1 MFEQNDQNAIPEKK
15 PLSGA
20 NNFIDPAGSREI
32 PDDIIDGKKRKLI
45 VLGAIFALIIIAL
58 GFWLLSRSFKGATV
72 DPADDQTATTT
83 EPVYLGGLQS
93 EGDDGNSDD
102 SDALGE
108 GNEVEYMSFADFY
121 QQPVER
127 VNIDNHATYDL
138 PLNVKVDVAN
148 YHELSR
154 KINLEGG
161 LASLNSQG
169 FVVLDNPFAK
179 EAPDFYALTALLD
192 QKQIPLYVSAD
203 FISYYYQNALKASF
217 KDIEEGVF
225 FDSLWQ
231 ISKALYDSSRAR
243 YEAHFSEIGTSN
255 DRILEGERLQT
266 AYFAVALELL
276 KPRADQVDTENKFN
290 AGKFSVQEKQRLEF
304 SVPSYLRDDVIK
316 ELELIRSAR
325 ERKKSPVLL
334 YDRDYKDF
342 VVPAE
347 YKDNARLN
355 NFYLAAA
362 WLNSVF
368 PLNYRDETCAD
379 CLLDRDD
386 WRINFTAASL
396 IAQDFSEN
404 QELKNE
410 WARVY
415 KTMSFFKGL
424 RDTWDYVGYR
434 DGAKKLFGEDYD
446 VAVIF
451 AEDNIESEENM
462 QKLRRE
468 LLARTVV
475 PMQGGLSLQTMD
487 GYKRA
492 GFQFL
497 ADFYWPN
504 EFIFS
509 RLSYPAVGVYQGGDK
524 PAGNNITA
532 CMFERRNQRCQGSG
546 QDILKLIYPDWTSA
560 AYLENSNYAN
570 YNAAMSA
577 LRPQANEAI
586 KGQLNNYW
594 SSLYIWQNH
603 LNAAPENLPAY
614 LRTMAWTERKAIS
627 ALGAWID
634 MQLPADKLTL
644 RKPDQTTGLAILSDA
659 PDFALVEPSVVFYDR
674 LLAHNRMILEM
685 FQALGLGERSTL
697 ATNRLRD
704 SYRQL
709 ESLRTIAEKQSKGE
723 KLVAEDTQIIR
734 EFARMQ
740 TVERAGSKVLSWNNG
755 FLGATLKERLNSPS
769 LMVIAHKA
777 GDDIVFAVGPVFNY
791 QESK

>member
-1 MFEQNDQNAIPEKK
+1 MFEQTDLNGKTGEK
-15 PLSGA
+15 PVSGA
-20 NNFIDPAGSREI
+20 NNFIDPAGARDI
-32 PDDIIDGKKRKLI
+32 PGDGIDNKKRKLLVIGTIFVLI
-45 VLGAIFALIIIAL
+45 VIAFATWFLV
-58 GFWLLSRSFKGATV
+58 RSFRIATH
-72 DPADDQTATTT
+72 DPSDDVTATTT
-83 EPVYLGGLQS
+83 EPTYLGGLQP
-93 EGDDGNSDD
+93 EGDDGDLD
-102 SDALGE
+102 EDGVAGE

-121 QQPVER
+121 QQPAER
-127 VNIDNHATYDL
+127 VNADSYATYDL

-148 YHELSR
+148 YYELSR
-154 KINLEGG
+154 KLNLEGG
-161 LASLNSQG
+161 LTALNNQG
-169 FVVLDNPFAK
+169 FVVIDNPFAK
-179 EAPDFYALTALLD
+179 EAPDFYALTSLLD

-203 FISYYYQNALKASF
+203 FISYYYQNALKAAF
-217 KDIEEGVF
+217 KDVEEGVF

-243 YEAHFSEIGTSN
+243 YEAHFSEVGTRN

-266 AYFAVALELL
+266 AFFAVALELL
-276 KPRADQVDTENKFN
+276 KPQVDQVDTENKFN
-290 AGKFSVQEKQRLEF
+290 AGKFSVQEKQRLDF
-304 SVPSYLRDDVIK
+304 TVPSYLRDDVIK
-316 ELELIRSAR
+316 ELELIRSSR
-325 ERKKSPVLL
+325 EKKKSPVLL

-342 VVPAE
+342 LVPAE

-396 IAQDFSEN
+396 IAQDFAKN

-434 DGAKKLFGEDYD
+434 DSAKNLFGEDYD
-446 VAVIF
+446 IALVF
-451 AEDNIESEENM
+451 AEDAPEGEENM

-475 PMQGGLSLQTMD
+475 PMQGGLSLQTME

-504 EFIFS
+504 EFIFG
-509 RLSYPAVGVYQGGDK
+509 RVSYPTVGVYQGGDR
-524 PAGNNITA
+524 PAGGNVTA
-532 CMFERRNQRCQGSG
+532 CMFDRRNQRCQGSG
-546 QDILKLIYPDWTSA
+546 QDILKMIYPDWTST

-570 YNAAMSA
+570 YNTAMSA
-577 LRPQANEAI
+577 LRPQANEAM

-594 SSLYIWQNH
+594 SSLFIWQNH
-603 LNAAPENLPAY
+603 LNAASENLPPY
-614 LRTMAWTERKAIS
+614 LRTTAWTERKAIS
-627 ALGAWID
+627 ALGAWTD

-644 RKPDQTTGLAILSDA
+644 RKQDYTTGLAILSDA

-709 ESLRTIAEKQSKGE
+709 ENLRTIAEKQSKGE
-723 KLVAEDTQIIR
+723 KLVAEDTQVIR

-740 TVERAGSKVLSWNNG
+740 TVEKAGSKILSWSNG
-755 FLGATLKERLNSPS
+755 FLGATLKERLHLPS

-777 GDDIVFAVGPVFNY
+777 GEEIVFAVGPVFNY